1 MMLDRTA
8 LLRLLDE
15 LAEFGRRQD
24 AHETERSK
32 RLLNV
37 TPDTGQF
44 LSILVRA
51 LRARRVLE
59 IGTSNGYSTIWLAW
73 AAHDIGGHITTIE
86 RSADK
91 VAMARAN
98 LQRAGLGDGV
108 TIQQGPALDVLS
120 GMSDTFDLIF
130 LDADRPN
137 YLAYLG
143 LLLPLLTPGGV
154 LITDNVISHAGEV
167 RDFLHK
173 LKQDPALETV
183 TLPLGNG
190 EEVTYKLP

>member
-1 MMLDRTA
+1 MMLDRA
-8 LLRLLDE
+8 AVPRLLDE

-24 AHETERSK
+24 AHETERSQ

-51 LRARRVLE
+51 LHARRVLE
-59 IGTSNGYSTIWLAW
+59 IGTSNGYSTIWLTW
-73 AAHDIGGHITTIE
+73 AAHDIGGHVTTSE

-91 VAMARAN
+91 IAMARVN
-98 LQRAGLGDGV
+98 LQRAGLADRV
-108 TIQQGPALDVLS
+108 TIQQGPARDVLAGLS
-120 GMSDTFDLIF
+120 GTFDLIF

-137 YLAYLG
+137 YLAYLD

-154 LITDNVISHAGEV
+154 LITDNVISHADEV
-167 RDFLHK
+167 QDFLHK
-173 LKQDPALETV
+173 LKHDPALETV